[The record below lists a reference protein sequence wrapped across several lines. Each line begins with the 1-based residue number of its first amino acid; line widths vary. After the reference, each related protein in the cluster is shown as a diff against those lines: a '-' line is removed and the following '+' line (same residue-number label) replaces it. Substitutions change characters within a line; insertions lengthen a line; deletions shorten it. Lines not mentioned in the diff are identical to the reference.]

1 MELQMAGSYQLK
13 SDSALAAKRQCL
25 FCGKPEPTLWR
36 KEPWKPG
43 GETHNTSAVASLP
56 KNKENRHCG
65 LKGFR
70 WHACFRHSVVP
81 LSLRVPQRKAFCPA
95 WSLRKQTLQKP
106 EQGCTPAPEL
116 CWVTA
121 SNAFRRN
128 LPHLRW
134 DHAAVRDGRGIAA
147 HFIAPAW
154 PLPDSSRRLRRRRDI
169 FQHRWSWLQPQ
180 DFPA

>member
-1 MELQMAGSYQLK
+1 MTGSCQLK
-13 SDSALAAKRQCL
+13 SNSSLAAKRQCL

-65 LKGFR
+65 LKGFSWLL
-70 WHACFRHSVVP
+70 WHSAGP
-81 LSLRVPQRKAFCPA
+81 LPLRIPRRKAFCPA
-95 WSLRKQTLQKP
+95 WSLRKRTLQKP

-134 DHAAVRDGRGIAA
+134 DHAAVRDDQRPAA

>member
-1 MELQMAGSYQLK
+1 MAGSYQMK

-43 GETHNTSAVASLP
+43 GETHNTSTVASLP

-70 WHACFRHSVVP
+70 WHACFRHSAGP
-81 LSLRVPQRKAFCPA
+81 LPLRIPRRKAFCPA
-95 WSLRKQTLQKP
+95 WSLRKWMLQKP

-134 DHAAVRDGRGIAA
+134 DHAAVRDDQRAAA

-154 PLPDSSRRLRRRRDI
+154 PLPDSSLRSRRRRDI
-169 FQHRWSWLQPQ
+169 FQHRWSWLQPL